1 MQPRKLR
8 SRPLLEATLGYEDL
22 RDAVKAGGHALLA
35 LTGQAVTFKERAFVR
50 FLANPAAL
58 DFLPLGTGG
67 SAESRTRVGGKLG
80 AGGASPN
87 PAHERR
93 SRRAA
98 ATLRALVSPV
108 ARCIITG
115 K

>member
-58 DFLPLGTGG
+58 DSYLLALVVQLSRGHVSGASWVPEALRRIQRTNDVRDVLPLPY
-67 SAESRTRVGGKLG
+67 VLL
-80 AGGASPN
+80 SP
-87 PAHERR
+87 RW
-93 SRRAA
+93 
-98 ATLRALVSPV
+98 LV
-108 ARCIITG
+108 A
-115 K
+115 